1 MVHLFVQKIVPNI
14 YSVNLI
20 TARAELNP
28 FQFISVNKSS
38 LYIITR
44 LYITSCNRKVCIL
57 FFSMRN
63 KISSLK
69 LCLFYQEIQ
78 SINAFLTLFDVT

>member
-20 TARAELNP
+20 TAPADLNP
-28 FQFISVNKSS
+28 FQFISLNKSS

-44 LYITSCNRKVCIL
+44 LHITSCNRKVCIL
-57 FFSMRN
+57 FFSIRT
-63 KISSLK
+63 KVSSLK
-69 LCLFYQEIQ
+69 CLYYQEF
-78 SINAFLTLFDVT
+78 NP